1 MNGPLV
7 VVFLSIIALT
17 ALVQAGFAGA
27 CVYAAR
33 WGGRKLDLI
42 EEKFDTTVA
51 PQIRKAERLTDKAA
65 RLTEKSLEQAR
76 RVDDLVG
83 GVSVTAERYVDD
95 AALRV
100 EGAVERTVDRVSAGV
115 AARAARARQNRI
127 VRKLSTAAAV
137 AKGVQRALE
146 VWQASGEED
155 VHTHPDGGP
164 PDGDDPADPS
174 PA

>member
-7 VVFLSIIALT
+7 VVFLAIIAIT
-17 ALVQAGFAGA
+17 ALLQAGAVGILTH
-27 CVYAAR
+27 VAR
-33 WGGRKLDLI
+33 LGGRKLGDL
-42 EEKFDTTVA
+42 EEGFETKVV
-51 PQIRKAERLTDKAA
+51 PQMRKAARLTDKAA

-83 GVSVTAERYVDD
+83 DVSVTAERYLDE
-95 AALRV
+95 AAVRV
-100 EGAVERTVDRVSAGV
+100 EGAVERTVDRVSAEV
-115 AARAARARQNRI
+115 AVRAARARENRF
-127 VRKLSTAAAV
+127 VRKLSTATAF

-146 VWQASGEED
+146 VWQASAEED
-155 VHTHPDGGP
+155 AHTHPDGGP